1 VTSLAPEPGG
11 ASRSDGA
18 SRAAPAPSRLRRAT
32 LPAAGVAL
40 LAPHVRDGLDLRRA
54 MACVLVAVAPSA
66 GVGIANAGHQALL
79 AARELGLERLPGW
92 RGALLGALGLAAS
105 PESALACLAYG
116 LACALPLLA
125 VAWLFAWGW
134 DQLFA
139 RLRDRAPC
147 EALPAVVVL
156 LALLLPPGIALWQV
170 ALGASV
176 AYVVGLAI
184 FGGTGR
190 NPVHPVLVGFTF
202 LYFAYPAS
210 FSGPG
215 AWVALD
221 GAQAVL
227 PLAALAEG
235 GRAALEIPWRDTLLG
250 RTPGGLGE
258 TSALACL
265 VGGVFLVYAQL
276 ASWRVIAGGV
286 LGLAATAL
294 LANALGDPER
304 PLVGVPWHWHL
315 TLGSFAFGLVFLA
328 TDPVTSAATR
338 AGRWAYGALI
348 GFLTVAIR
356 VFNPAHAEGALM
368 AILLANVLAPILDHV
383 SVRVHVQRRRR
394 RLG

>member
-1 VTSLAPEPGG
+1 MTSLAPEAGG
-11 ASRSDGA
+11 AARPDQ
-18 SRAAPAPSRLRRAT
+18 AAPAPSREHRAPRSVP
-32 LPAAGVAL
+32 PAAGTTL
-40 LAPHVRDGLDLRRA
+40 LAPHLRDGLDLRRA
-54 MACVLVAVAPSA
+54 MACVLVAVTPGA

-79 AARELGLERLPGW
+79 AARELGLDRLPGW
-92 RGALLGALGLAAS
+92 RGGLLVALGLPPA
-105 PESALACLAYG
+105 PQSALACLVYG
-116 LACALPLLA
+116 LACALPVLA
-125 VAWLFAWGW
+125 VAALVAWGW
-134 DQLFA
+134 DRVFA

-147 EALPAVVVL
+147 EALPVVVVL
-156 LALLLPPGIALWQV
+156 LCLLLPPAIALWQV

-190 NPVHPVLVGFTF
+190 NPVHPALVGFSF

-221 GAQAVL
+221 GARAVP
-227 PLAALAEG
+227 PLAALADG
-235 GRAALEIPWRDTLLG
+235 GFGVVETSWLDTLLG

-265 VGGVFLVYAQL
+265 LGGAFLVYAQL

-286 LGLAATAL
+286 LGLVATAL
-294 LANALGDPER
+294 LANGLGDPER

-338 AGRWAYGALI
+338 AGRWVYGGLI
-348 GFLTVAIR
+348 GFLTVLIR

-368 AILLANVLAPILDHV
+368 AIMLANVLAPLFDHV
-383 SVRVHVQRRRR
+383 VVRAHVRRRRR